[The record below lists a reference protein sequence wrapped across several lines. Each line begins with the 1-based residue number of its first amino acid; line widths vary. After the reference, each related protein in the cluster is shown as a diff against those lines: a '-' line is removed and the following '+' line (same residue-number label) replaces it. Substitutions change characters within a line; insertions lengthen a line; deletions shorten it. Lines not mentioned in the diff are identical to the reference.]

1 MARPTRVVIADDH
14 ALVRD
19 GTREFLD
26 REDDIE
32 VVGEVADGEAAV
44 ALTLDLEPDV
54 VVMDVGMPLLNG
66 VEATRRIKQ
75 DLPETAVLVLTVHD
89 EDAYVFAVLE
99 AGAAGYLLKDVPAA
113 EVVRAVRAVRDGE
126 SVLHPAVT
134 EKVLGRFRGGGAAA
148 PAAAFDL
155 SDREQ
160 DVLRTAA
167 TGQSNKEVAAA
178 LGISPRTVQEHLRSV
193 FRKLGAASRTEAV
206 ITALRLGL
214 FELEDLP

>member
-134 EKVLGRFRGGGAAA
+134 EKVLGRFRGGGASA

>member
-1 MARPTRVVIADDH
+1 MVGRTRVVIADDH

-32 VVGEVADGEAAV
+32 VIGEAADGEAAV
-44 ALTLDLEPDV
+44 TLAMELDPDV
-54 VVMDVGMPLLNG
+54 VIMDIGMPLLNG

-75 DLPETAVLVLTVHD
+75 ERPQTAVLVLTVHD

-99 AGAAGYLLKDVPAA
+99 AGAAGYLLKDVPAG

-126 SVLHPAVT
+126 SVLHPVVT
-134 EKVLGRFRGGGAAA
+134 EKVLARFRGGATAA
-148 PAAAFDL
+148 PSEAFDL
-155 SDREQ
+155 SEREHE
-160 DVLRTAA
+160 VLRTAA
-167 TGQSNKEVAAA
+167 SGGSNKEVAAA

-214 FELEDLP
+214 LELEDLP

>member
-1 MARPTRVVIADDH
+1 MVGRTRVVIADDH

-32 VVGEVADGEAAV
+32 VIGEAADGEAAI
-44 ALTLDLEPDV
+44 ALTMELDPDV
-54 VVMDVGMPLLNG
+54 VIMDIGMPLLNG

-75 DLPETAVLVLTVHD
+75 ERPQTAVLVLTVHD

-99 AGAAGYLLKDVPAA
+99 AGAAAYLLKDVPAG

-134 EKVLGRFRGGGAAA
+134 EKVLARFRGGGTAA
-148 PAAAFDL
+148 PVEAFDL
-155 SDREQ
+155 SDREHE
-160 DVLRTAA
+160 VLRTAA
-167 TGQSNKEVAAA
+167 SGGSNKEVAAA

-214 FELEDLP
+214 LELEDLP

>member
-1 MARPTRVVIADDH
+1 MVGRTRVVIADDH

-26 REDDIE
+26 REDDID
-32 VVGEVADGEAAV
+32 VIGEAADGEAAV
-44 ALTLDLEPDV
+44 ALTMELDPDV
-54 VVMDVGMPLLNG
+54 VIMDIGMPLLNG

-75 DLPETAVLVLTVHD
+75 ERPQTAVLVLTVHD

-99 AGAAGYLLKDVPAA
+99 AGAAGYLLKDVPAD

-134 EKVLGRFRGGGAAA
+134 DKVLARFRGGGTAA
-148 PAAAFDL
+148 PVEAFDL
-155 SDREQ
+155 SDREHE
-160 DVLRTAA
+160 VLRTAA
-167 TGQSNKEVAAA
+167 SGGSNKEVAAA

-214 FELEDLP
+214 LELEDLP

>member
-1 MARPTRVVIADDH
+1 MVGVTRVVIADDH

-26 REDDIE
+26 REDDID
-32 VVGEVADGEAAV
+32 VIGEAADGEAAV
-44 ALTLDLEPDV
+44 ALTMELDPDV
-54 VVMDVGMPLLNG
+54 VIMDIGLPLLNG

-75 DLPETAVLVLTVHD
+75 ERPQTAVLVLTVHD

-99 AGAAGYLLKDVPAA
+99 AGDAGYLLKDVPAG

-134 EKVLGRFRGGGAAA
+134 DKVLARFRGGGTAA
-148 PAAAFDL
+148 PVEAFDL
-155 SDREQ
+155 SDREHE
-160 DVLRTAA
+160 VLRTAA
-167 TGQSNKEVAAA
+167 SGGSNKEVAAA

-193 FRKLGAASRTEAV
+193 FRKLGAASESS
-206 ITALRLGL
+206 TANR
-214 FELEDLP
+214 